1 MAKAVPDEVIRRV
14 EALRR
19 EINDHNYRY
28 YVLNSPVITDAEYD
42 ALMRELRELEAA
54 YPELVTPD
62 SPTQRVGAEPAEGF
76 VRVRHP
82 APILSL
88 DNAFSGDDLRAWV
101 ERIRKLLPPET
112 PLDFVVEPKFDGLTV
127 VLTYEDGLFVQ
138 GATRGDGEVGEEI
151 TANLRTVRSLP
162 LRIPVADD
170 QELPYPLPHRLVVRG
185 EALMFI
191 EDFRRFNREQEE
203 KGEKTFANP
212 RNAAAGSLR
221 QLDPRITASR
231 PLRLYCYA
239 IVDADGPTPPTQW
252 ETLAYLRALGFPV
265 TEHIARFDTIE
276 EVIAYCEAWI
286 EKRDTLPF
294 EADGMV
300 VKVNDLRVAA
310 QLGVVGKAPRG
321 AIAFKFPAREATTK
335 VLDIRVNVGR
345 TGVLTPYAVLEPVQ
359 IGGVTVRKATLHNF
373 EDLARKDV
381 RIGDTVIL
389 KRAGDVIPYIVGPIK
404 DLRDGDEV
412 PYTPPDRCPSCG
424 EPVFRPPD
432 EVAVYCINAACPA
445 QLVRRIAYFA
455 SRGAM
460 EIETLGERTAA
471 LLVEKGLV
479 RDVADL
485 YTLTKEDLLQLEGF
499 ADKKAE
505 NLLAA
510 IEASKDRPLERLLT
524 GLGIRYV
531 GGVVAE
537 ILARHFGSID
547 ALAQASQE
555 ELEQIEGI
563 GPRIAQAVVQ
573 WFRRPRHREIIEKLR
588 RAGVRLMAERPV
600 EEGPKPLEG
609 LTFVITGTLSRPRDE
624 IAALIERHGGRVT
637 GSVSRRTS
645 YLIVGESPGGTK
657 YRRAQELGIP
667 MIGEAELMAMLEG
680 R

>member
-1 MAKAVPDEVIRRV
+1 MAKMIPEDVIRRV

-19 EINDHNYRY
+19 EINYHNYRY

-42 ALMRELRELEAA
+42 ALMQELRELEAA

-101 ERIRKLLPPET
+101 ERIRKLLPPDT

-162 LRIPVADD
+162 LRIPVAEDR
-170 QELPYPLPHRLVVRG
+170 ELPYPLPHRLVVRG

-252 ETLAYLRALGFPV
+252 ETLAYLRTLGFPV

-345 TGVLTPYAVLEPVQ
+345 TGVLTPYAVLEPVR

-412 PYTPPDRCPSCG
+412 PYAPPDRCPSCG

-460 EIETLGERTAA
+460 EIETLGEKTAA
-471 LLVEKGLV
+471 LLVERGLV

-485 YTLTKEDLLQLEGF
+485 YFLTKEDLLSLEGF

-537 ILARHFGSID
+537 ILARHYGSIE

-555 ELEQIEGI
+555 ELEQIEGV

-573 WFRRPRHREIIEKLR
+573 WFQRPRHREIIEKLR
-588 RAGVRLMAERPV
+588 RAGVRLTAERPV

-609 LTFVITGTLSRPRDE
+609 LTFVITGTLSRPRGE
-624 IAALIERHGGRVT
+624 IAALIEQHGGRVT

-645 YLIVGESPGGTK
+645 YL
-657 YRRAQELGIP
+657 
-667 MIGEAELMAMLEG
+667 
-680 R
+680 

>member
-1 MAKAVPDEVIRRV
+1 MAKMIPEDVIRRV

-19 EINDHNYRY
+19 EINYHNYRY

-42 ALMRELRELEAA
+42 ALMQELRELEAA

-101 ERIRKLLPPET
+101 ERIRKLLPPDT

-162 LRIPVADD
+162 LRIPVAEDR
-170 QELPYPLPHRLVVRG
+170 ELPYPLPHRLVVRG

-252 ETLAYLRALGFPV
+252 ETLAYLRTLGFPV

-345 TGVLTPYAVLEPVQ
+345 TGVLTPYAVLEPVR

-412 PYTPPDRCPSCG
+412 PYAPPDRCPSCG

-460 EIETLGERTAA
+460 EIETLGEKTAA
-471 LLVEKGLV
+471 LLVERGLV

-485 YTLTKEDLLQLEGF
+485 YFLTKEDLLSLEGF

-537 ILARHFGSID
+537 ILARHYGSIE

-555 ELEQIEGI
+555 ELEQIEGV

-573 WFRRPRHREIIEKLR
+573 WFQRPRHREIIEKLR
-588 RAGVRLMAERPV
+588 RAGVRLTAERPV

-609 LTFVITGTLSRPRDE
+609 LTFVITGTLSRPRGE
-624 IAALIERHGGRVT
+624 IAALIEQHGGRVT

-657 YRRAQELGIP
+657 YRRAQELGVP